1 MTITNNTF
9 ELLLV
14 INVLI
19 FSNELIFFLFQDH
32 LYLSLDKCGLWG
44 IFFPNSSCF
53 NVINNCGLVYWT
65 FEDIFLDIR

>member
-19 FSNELIFFLFQDH
+19 FSNELIFLFQDH
-32 LYLSLDKCGLWG
+32 LYLSLDKCGMWG
-44 IFFPNSSCF
+44 IFFP
-53 NVINNCGLVYWT
+53 
-65 FEDIFLDIR
+65 

>member
-19 FSNELIFFLFQDH
+19 FSNELIFLFQDH
-32 LYLSLDKCGLWG
+32 LYLSLDKCGMWG